1 VFDEILKITNDTHIG
16 LHYGC
21 YLNINAMRFIAEL
34 SINTTHIEQAIYIL
48 QNYFQQF
55 FPITNLTEVINENKY
70 ILKLDSSIKEQKL
83 KNQILDAVY
92 SFLFREFKL
101 MCTDD
106 QLPELS
112 LPYED
117 FTEYSIFLNSD
128 VHQSNGHYFLFR
140 PEILASQINKKKVTE
155 IEYLLPRFL
164 EMIDNEKY
172 STRPFSNTV
181 RKMILQLCKPDPP
194 SFEEVLVHFPLSD
207 RTFQRKL
214 KEEGLSFRKISNEIK
229 SELSAYLSKGN
240 NFKTQEIAHILGYS
254 EPSAYLHAV
263 KRWDH

>member
-1 VFDEILKITNDTHIG
+1 
-16 LHYGC
+16 
-21 YLNINAMRFIAEL
+21 MRFIAEL